1 MTGFESDRSKRS
13 IADNHFKSQRHQYD
27 DSDEEEDSDDD
38 VGLAEKS
45 LVAGLRSALNNFRL
59 RNFDNIDLF
68 MRNLRPNEKQ
78 AAIEMLGSSESSHSD
93 GSSYT
98 DASVSTC
105 LPFNRLLRLLLND
118 ERTRH
123 KAAEKACRLLVR
135 SKLTSRECNECI
147 DELRYAARLPWD
159 WKSRNA
165 MLDNLLT
172 LVSEWFDSAPKRAP
186 TRTTSTSTSPTLCL
200 VHSTWFLLFST
211 RCRCGGMIPTQK
223 SLKTW
228 QCRGSHHCRASG
240 GHSPTNSMPL

>member
-1 MTGFESDRSKRS
+1 
-13 IADNHFKSQRHQYD
+13 
-27 DSDEEEDSDDD
+27 
-38 VGLAEKS
+38 
-45 LVAGLRSALNNFRL
+45 
-59 RNFDNIDLF
+59 

-147 DELRYAARLPWD
+147 DELRYAARLPWE

-172 LVSEWFDSAPKRAP
+172 LVSEWFDSAPQ
-186 TRTTSTSTSPTLCL
+186 TRTDTDNININ
-200 VHSTWFLLFST
+200 
-211 RCRCGGMIPTQK
+211 IPDAVLSALDVVPIVFNEM
-223 SLKTW
+223 SLW
-228 QCRGSHHCRASG
+228 RND
-240 GHSPTNSMPL
+240 PNSKEFKDMAMSRVLTIAEHPGP